1 MVMGDMVM
9 TVDVVVIG
17 SGPGGYS
24 AAFRAAELGFDVTL
38 VDARPKPG
46 GSYLYDGCIPSKS
59 FLSQIKI
66 LADSQN
72 SQIKGIHFPT
82 PEIDFKQMHS
92 WKDKIVGDIAG
103 NLVNLCSKHGI
114 QLIQGKA
121 YFESSDTIRL
131 QDSELSKL
139 KFKFAII
146 ATGSSP
152 IMFNGTH
159 FSQLKRVM
167 SPAEALKLTKVP
179 KRMLIAGGG
188 CVGLE
193 IGSIY
198 AALGCTIDL
207 AEQSKQI
214 LPSVDVDL
222 IKPLTD
228 QLSSPVNQKNR
239 LLLQTT
245 VTNFTETESQVK
257 VEMQTPAGKE
267 SHNYDYVVIA
277 IGHKA
282 HSDDLGLENTLVQF
296 DKNGCVKADLQQR
309 TNAPNIFAVGDIT
322 NSKMHAH
329 TAIRQGRIAAEV
341 IAGHPSAFDIR
352 AIPNIIYISPQIAWC
367 GLTEQEAINQ
377 NIPVSIRKYPWK
389 YSTRAI
395 ILGATDGLTKIV
407 TNKEDGRII
416 GAGITGAGAED
427 LISEWVLAV
436 EMGALAEDIELCLH
450 GHPTLSEA
458 CGKGW

>member
-38 VDARPKPG
+38 VDTRAKPG

-59 FLSQIKI
+59 FLSQTKI
-66 LADSQN
+66 LDDAQKSQA
-72 SQIKGIHFPT
+72 KGIHFPT
-82 PEIDFKQMHS
+82 PEIDLKQLHS
-92 WKDKIVGDIAG
+92 WKDKIVGDIG
-103 NLVNLCSKHGI
+103 DNLINLCSKYGV

-121 YFESSDTIRL
+121 FFESSDTIRL
-131 QDSELSKL
+131 QDSELSRL
-139 KFKFAII
+139 KYTFAII

-152 IMFNGTH
+152 ILFNGTH
-159 FSQLKRVM
+159 FSQHKRVM
-167 SPAEALKLTKVP
+167 NPAEALNITKVP
-179 KRMLIAGGG
+179 QKMLVIGGG

-198 AALGCTIDL
+198 AALGCTVDL
-207 AEQSKQI
+207 AEQSNQI
-214 LPSVDVDL
+214 LPSVDEDL
-222 IKPLTD
+222 IQPLCD
-228 QLSSPVNQKNR
+228 QISSRFNR

-245 VTNFTETESQVK
+245 VTNFTETESHVK
-257 VEMQTPAGKE
+257 VEMETPVGKE
-267 SHNYDYVVIA
+267 SHSYDYVVIA

-282 HSDDLGLENTLVQF
+282 QSDELGLENTLVKLENTGF
-296 DKNGCVKADLQQR
+296 IKTDLQQR
-309 TNAPNIFAVGDIT
+309 THDPNIFAVGDVT
-322 NSKMHAH
+322 NTKMHAH

-341 IAGHPSAFDIR
+341 IADHPSAFDIR
-352 AIPNIIYISPQIAWC
+352 AIPNIIYTSPQIAWC
-367 GLTEQEAINQ
+367 GLTEQEASNQ
-377 NIPVSIRKYPWK
+377 NIQVSIKKYPWK
-389 YSTRAI
+389 YSTKAI

-407 TNKEDGRII
+407 TSTEDGRII

-458 CGKGW
+458 CE

>member
-1 MVMGDMVM
+1 MGDMVM

-38 VDARPKPG
+38 VDPRPKPG

-59 FLSQIKI
+59 FLSQTKI
-66 LADSQN
+66 LAETQKSQTM
-72 SQIKGIHFPT
+72 GIHFPT
-82 PEIDFKQMHS
+82 PEIDLKQMHF
-92 WKDKIVGDIAG
+92 WKDKIEGDIAD
-103 NLVNLCSKHGI
+103 NLFNLCSKYGV

-121 YFESSDTIRL
+121 FFESSDTIRL
-131 QDSELSKL
+131 QDSELSRL
-139 KFKFAII
+139 KYKFAII

-152 IMFNGTH
+152 IMFDGTH
-159 FSQLKRVM
+159 FSQYKKVM
-167 SPAEALKLTKVP
+167 SPAQALNITTIP
-179 KRMLIAGGG
+179 KKMLVIGGG

-207 AEQSKQI
+207 AEQSNQI
-214 LPSVDVDL
+214 LPNVDEDL

-228 QLSSPVNQKNR
+228 QLSSRFNR

-245 VTNFTETESQVK
+245 VTNFTESEKHVK
-257 VEMQTPAGKE
+257 VEMETPVGKE
-267 SHNYDYVVIA
+267 SHGYDYAVIA

-282 HSDDLGLENTLVQF
+282 QSDELGLENTLVELDNTGF
-296 DKNGCVKADLQQR
+296 IKTDLQQR
-309 TNAPNIFAVGDIT
+309 TNDPNIFAVGDIT
-322 NSKMHAH
+322 NSKMLAH

-352 AIPNIIYISPQIAWC
+352 AIPNIIYTNPQIAWC
-367 GLTEQEAINQ
+367 GLTEKEAINQ
-377 NIPVSIRKYPWK
+377 NIPVIIKKHPWK

-395 ILGATDGLTKIV
+395 TLSETDGLTKIL
-407 TNKEDGRII
+407 TSKEDGRIL
-416 GAGITGAGAED
+416 GAGITGTGAED
-427 LISEWVLAV
+427 LISEWILAV

>member
-38 VDARPKPG
+38 VDPSPKPG
-46 GSYLYDGCIPSKS
+46 GSYLYDGCIPAKS
-59 FLSQIKI
+59 FLSQTKI
-66 LADSQN
+66 LAEAQKS
-72 SQIKGIHFPT
+72 SAMGIHFPT
-82 PEIDFKQMHS
+82 PEIDLKLMHS
-92 WKDKIVGDIAG
+92 WKDKIVDEIGG
-103 NLVNLCSKHGI
+103 NLLNLCSKHGV
-114 QLIQGKA
+114 QLVQGKA
-121 YFESSDTIRL
+121 FFESSNTIRL
-131 QDSELSKL
+131 QDSELSRL
-139 KFKFAII
+139 KYKFAII
-146 ATGSSP
+146 ATGASP
-152 IMFNGTH
+152 IMFEGTH
-159 FSQLKRVM
+159 FSQYKRVM
-167 SPAEALKLTKVP
+167 SPGEALKITKIP
-179 KRMLIAGGG
+179 QKMLVIGGG

-207 AEQSKQI
+207 AEQSNQV
-214 LPSVDVDL
+214 LPSVDEDL

-228 QLSSPVNQKNR
+228 QLCSRFNR
-239 LLLQTT
+239 LLLQAT
-245 VTNFTETESQVK
+245 VTNFTESESHVK
-257 VEMQTPAGKE
+257 VEMETPVGKE
-267 SHNYDYVVIA
+267 SHSYDYVVIA

-282 HSDDLGLENTLVQF
+282 QSDELGIENTLVKR
-296 DKNGCVKADLQQR
+296 DDTGVIKTDLQQR
-309 TNAPNIFAVGDIT
+309 THDSGIFAVGDIT

-352 AIPNIIYISPQIAWC
+352 AIPNIIYTTPQIAWC
-367 GLTEQEAINQ
+367 GLTEKEAIIQ
-377 NIPVSIRKYPWK
+377 NIPVIIKKYPWK

-395 ILGATDGLTKIV
+395 TLGATDGLTKIV
-407 TNKEDGRII
+407 ISKEDGRII
-416 GAGITGAGAED
+416 GAGITGTGAED

-458 CGKGW
+458 CGKCDNI